1 MSECIFCKLAKGEI
15 PTTYVY
21 EDASVVAFDDLNP
34 QAPVHVLIVPREH
47 YVSVGDTVPEA
58 LLGHLLAVA
67 TIVAERKGIAQGG
80 YRIIIN
86 TGTDAGQ
93 TVLHLHVHVLGG
105 VHMEEGMLP
114 S

>member
-1 MSECIFCKLAKGEI
+1 MSDCIFCKLANGEI

-21 EDASVVAFDDLNP
+21 EDDRVVAFDDANP
-34 QAPVHVLIVPREH
+34 QAPVHVLVVPREH
-47 YVSVGDTVPEA
+47 YANVGDAVPEA

-67 TIVAERKGIAQGG
+67 SLVAERTGIAEDG

-86 TGTDAGQ
+86 TGRDAGQ
-93 TVLHLHVHVLGG
+93 TVLHLHLHVLGG
-105 VHMEEGMLP
+105 VRMEEGMLP